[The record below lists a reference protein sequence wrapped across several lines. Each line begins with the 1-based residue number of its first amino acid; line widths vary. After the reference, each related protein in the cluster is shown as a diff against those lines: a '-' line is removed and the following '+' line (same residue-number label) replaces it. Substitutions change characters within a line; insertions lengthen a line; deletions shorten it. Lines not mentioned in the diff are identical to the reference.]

1 MAKSK
6 AAIFR
11 QRFIGLANSSQGSEE
26 EIWFRRCIAQE
37 FIKFMRASGI
47 NLHHI
52 NNVKIKYI
60 ERYFTYR
67 YHQGVKAVVLQ
78 RELSALQA
86 ILAEAGQSI
95 KADPE
100 HPRLN
105 PQALGIAGSRP
116 EVICPYCN
124 CSASLVKGCEIYP
137 HRAELAEQFYWICPQ
152 CKAYSGCHKGQGRPR
167 GTLANEELRQLRRK
181 VHWLFDPMWKN
192 TGIKRE
198 DGYVWLARKLNI
210 PLQCC
215 HIGLFD
221 VELCQRAIGL
231 LQSNEILLN
240 N

>member
-1 MAKSK
+1 
-6 AAIFR
+6 
-11 QRFIGLANSSQGSEE
+11 
-26 EIWFRRCIAQE
+26 
-37 FIKFMRASGI
+37 MRASGI

-67 YHQGVKAVVLQ
+67 YHRGVKAVVLQ

-124 CSASLVKGCEIYP
+124 CSALLVKGCEIYP

-167 GTLANEELRQLRRK
+167 GTLANEELRRLRRK
-181 VHWLFDPMWKN
+181 VHWLFDPTWKN
-192 TGIKRE
+192 AGIQRE

-210 PLQCC
+210 PYIAAISGYLMLSYVKELLKCC
-215 HIGLFD
+215 NPIKSLRIINAFLIRLCCQLSTYPRGNKPVSESQPRGLANGSG
-221 VELCQRAIGL
+221 R
-231 LQSNEILLN
+231 
-240 N
+240 